1 MLVRGGGEFI
11 LLQENMQRTD
21 RGEETKIINDDIILD
36 SNEEKTYLICVLDL
50 NGGGGRRGGGA

>member
-50 NGGGGRRGGGA
+50 NGGGGR